1 MDKNHLTT
9 FFPKLKTL
17 FIMVF
22 LFTGC
27 TLNGSDQ
34 PQTSQITPTTTLEEN
49 STTNGNSAISPCELV
64 SVEEMEEIFL
74 ESPLFFSEENGGCV
88 VRNQWGT
95 RSIWFMVAQGE
106 QAFSAMRWH
115 TNHLVKDWPT
125 DNLRQMANEIINDE
139 NNQTIDTLQLARLPL
154 FEELEFRWERLFTF
168 GDVSY
173 WIIDPRAFKGVFD
186 VVEDDIYFQLGYSGF
201 LAAKI
206 QPSLEDLSAEIFT
219 RLPDQFLIDYDFSID
234 ISEGELA
241 EVEKPIPQVIGITK
255 TSEIF
260 FGSLCGEETTTIRVF
275 IENADT
281 VDNVYLV
288 YRLESNLE
296 TNDNWTT
303 IFMNQL
309 TSDNWE
315 VTIDAEKSFLTY
327 ELVNG
332 ALIEYSVAIIYE
344 VNKVVRTPN
353 FRDIVV
359 YQCQQ

>member
-1 MDKNHLTT
+1 MDKKQITISY
-9 FFPKLKTL
+9 PKLMIM
-17 FIMVF
+17 FIVV
-22 LFTGC
+22 LLLTGC
-27 TLNGSDQ
+27 TPNEPDQ
-34 PQTSQITPTTTLEEN
+34 PLTLQSTPTITGEN
-49 STTNGNSAISPCELV
+49 PQARGNITISPCELV
-64 SVEEMEEIFL
+64 SVAEMEAIFL

-88 VRNQWGT
+88 VRNQWDT
-95 RSIWFMVAQGE
+95 RSIWYMVARGS

-115 TNHLVKDWPT
+115 TDYLVKDWPT
-125 DNLRQMANEIINDE
+125 DNLRQMAEEIINDE
-139 NNQTIDTLQLARLPL
+139 NNQSIEVLQLARLPL

-173 WIIDPRAFKGVFD
+173 WIIDPRAFKGIFD

-201 LAAKI
+201 LAAKV
-206 QPSLEDLSAEIFT
+206 QPSLEDLSADIFA
-219 RLPDQFLIDYDFSID
+219 RLPDQFIIDYDFSIED
-234 ISEGELA
+234 TDGEV
-241 EVEKPIPQVIGITK
+241 VEIEKATPQVIGITK
-255 TSEIF
+255 TSEEIY
-260 FGSLCGEETTTIRVF
+260 FGSLCREETTTIRAF
-275 IENADT
+275 IENEDL

-309 TSDNWE
+309 SPDNWE
-315 VTIDAEKSFLTY
+315 VSIDAENSFRTY

-332 ALIEYSVAIIYE
+332 AQVEYSIAIIYE
-344 VNKVVRTPN
+344 VNKVVRTQN